1 MNNYILLSP
10 TYQFGIT
17 KGFVA
22 DKPKENGHAGI
33 DIGWYSNPNQP
44 IYACHTGKVVW
55 VNYDTNRGHE
65 VYIEDDEIW
74 TGYIHLNSKP
84 VVKQGEMVKAGQLLG
99 YMGKSGITSNY
110 EHLHLYLSEKKGRRF
125 SWNTMRTSV
134 IDPLPHIYFD
144 RNIDYYIAEGYRDK
158 VRYIQE
164 LYPTP
169 VKREEGKWQVQI
181 NSDTRNLR
189 EGPGLS
195 AKKYSQY
202 CKRGIYNV
210 NKTAVAD
217 NYIWANIADGYWVA
231 VMETDG
237 NYPAVD
243 YKILYQNLK
252 DDLTIYLTQKDELI
266 KQRDKAYEEIED
278 LKSTI
283 KIYTTQK
290 EVLIDRLEK
299 ALSEIKGV

>member
-1 MNNYILLSP
+1 MQTTTSKRIWMNNYILLSP

-44 IYACHTGKVVW
+44 IYACHTGKIVW

-99 YMGKSGITSNY
+99 YMGKTGITSNY
-110 EHLHLYLSEKKGRRF
+110 EHLHLYLSERKGRRF

-181 NSDTRNLR
+181 NSDTRRLR
-189 EGPGLS
+189 KSPDTKSEPYPEL
-195 AKKYSQY
+195 

-210 NKTAVAD
+210 IRMVDDSEGNS
-217 NYIWANIADGYWVA
+217 YRWANIKDGFWVS
-231 VMETDG
+231 VMSTDDE
-237 NYPAVD
+237 YQD
-243 YKILYQNLK
+243 YRALYK
-252 DDLTIYLTQKDELI
+252 
-266 KQRDKAYEEIED
+266 RAAEEITD
-278 LKSTI
+278 LKSTMA
-283 KIYTTQK
+283 IYQSQK
-290 EVLIDRLEK
+290 EVLTRQRDSAEAKLKKIK
-299 ALSEIKGV
+299 EIMEL

>member
-1 MNNYILLSP
+1 MRTTTSERIWMNNYILLSP
-10 TYQFGIT
+10 THQFGTT

-99 YMGKSGITSNY
+99 YMGKTGITSNY
-110 EHLHLYLSEKKGRRF
+110 EHLHLYLSERKGRRF

-181 NSDTRNLR
+181 NSDTRRLR
-189 EGPGLS
+189 KLPDTKSEPYPEL
-195 AKKYSQY
+195 

-210 NKTAVAD
+210 IRMVDDSEGNS
-217 NYIWANIADGYWVA
+217 YRWANIKDGFWVSL
-231 VMETDG
+231 MSTDDE
-237 NYPAVD
+237 YQD
-243 YKILYQNLK
+243 YRALYK
-252 DDLTIYLTQKDELI
+252 
-266 KQRDKAYEEIED
+266 RAAEEITD
-278 LKSTI
+278 LKSTMA
-283 KIYTTQK
+283 IYQSQK